1 MNERVQTDEVV
12 EYWQQIIAVIRQR
25 GVLTEFPP
33 QGDEI
38 VPVADAFLLPDR
50 CIFVLDM
57 QRLAGIPHDIWLDPA
72 LWAQWQEVLGGRPV
86 IVSTG
91 GGLAIT
97 VARTPSADMQTSDR
111 PD

>member
-1 MNERVQTDEVV
+1 MNERAQTDEVV

-25 GVLTEFPP
+25 GDLIEFPP
-33 QGDEI
+33 QGDEM

-57 QRLAGIPHDIWLDPA
+57 QRLADISHDIWLDPT
-72 LWAQWQEVLGGRPV
+72 LWAQWQAALGRQVL
-86 IVSTG
+86 VSTG

-97 VARTPSADMQTSDR
+97 VARAPSAETHQ
-111 PD
+111 PA